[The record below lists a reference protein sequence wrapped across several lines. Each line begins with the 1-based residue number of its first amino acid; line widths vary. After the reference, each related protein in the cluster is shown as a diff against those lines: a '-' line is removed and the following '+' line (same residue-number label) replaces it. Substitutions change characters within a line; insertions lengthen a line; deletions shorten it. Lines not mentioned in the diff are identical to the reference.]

1 MEVKKVTK
9 KLRVSTPDV
18 IKYQLITEIMLF
30 KKEHLIPS
38 DLDILILLVM
48 WGPMELVG
56 FCMNAAKQLYPETA
70 PEDLSVRSQNV
81 RNRIVKL
88 EKRNIVVKSKSGRK
102 VINLNPDI
110 NIQSKGN
117 ILLDYNYLAIESNKA

>member
-18 IKYQLITEIMLF
+18 IKYQLITEIVF
-30 KKEHLIPS
+30 SKNEYLIPS

-56 FCMNAAKQLYPETA
+56 FCMDAAKQLYPNTA

-88 EKRNIVVKSKSGRK
+88 EKRNIVTKSKTGRK
-102 VINLNPDI
+102 IISLSSDI
-110 NIQSKGN
+110 NVQSEGN
-117 ILLDYNYLAIESNKA
+117 ILLDYNYLAVESNKA

>member
-9 KLRVSTPDV
+9 KLRVTTPDA
-18 IKYQLITEIMLF
+18 IKYQLITEIVFF
-30 KKEHLIPS
+30 KNEYLIPS
-38 DLDILILLVM
+38 DLDILILLVK

-56 FCMNAAKQLYPETA
+56 FCMNAAKQLYPDTA

-88 EKRNIVVKSKSGRK
+88 EKRNIVTKSKTGRK
-102 VINLNPDI
+102 IISLNPDI
-110 NIQSKGN
+110 NIQSEGN
-117 ILLDYNYLAIESNKA
+117 ILLDYNYLAVESNKA

>member
-9 KLRVSTPDV
+9 KLRVSNSDV
-18 IKYQLITEIMLF
+18 IKYQLITEIVFF
-30 KKEHLIPS
+30 KNEYLIPS

-56 FCMNAAKQLYPETA
+56 FCMDAAKQLYPNTA
-70 PEDLSVRSQNV
+70 PEDLSIRSQNV

-88 EKRNIVVKSKSGRK
+88 EKRNIVTKSKTGRK
-102 VINLNPDI
+102 IISLNPDI
-110 NIQSKGN
+110 NIQSEGN
-117 ILLDYNYLAIESNKA
+117 ILLDYNYLAVESNKA

>member
-9 KLRVSTPDV
+9 KLRITTPSV
-18 IKYQLITEIMLF
+18 IKYQLLTEIMFF
-30 KKEHLIPS
+30 KEEHLIPS
-38 DLDILILLVM
+38 DLEILVLLVM

-56 FCMNAAKQLYPETA
+56 FCMNAAKELYPETA

-88 EKRNIVVKSKSGRK
+88 EKRNIVIKSKTGRK
-102 VINLNPDI
+102 VISLNPDI
-110 NIQSKGN
+110 NIQSEGN